1 MSKKNL
7 PFQKRSIDT
16 RNLIIKTSEELFFK
30 YGYKKTS
37 TILISKEA
45 NISIGIVYN
54 YFNNKEELFEL
65 WLNKLLEKL
74 DDYLYNQFKLMD
86 YQIELPLVIS
96 NILDKLSTSFFA
108 SVICKEEQNTYLKNT
123 LSSFLDKGEKIFLKC
138 CLDNNIFLKYP
149 NETTHLILHLIQNY
163 NEDLLN
169 NKLNKTTLK
178 ARYVETISSLIT
190 R

>member
-1 MSKKNL
+1 MKKNIL
-7 PFQKRSIDT
+7 FQKRSIDT
-16 RNLIIKTSEELFFK
+16 KNLIIKTAEELFVK

-45 NISIGIVYN
+45 NISVGIIYN

-65 WLNKLLEKL
+65 WLNNLLERL
-74 DDYLYNQFKLMD
+74 DNYLYNQFKLMD
-86 YQIELPLVIS
+86 YKIELPLVIS
-96 NILDKLSTSFFA
+96 NILDKLSSSFF
-108 SVICKEEQNTYLKNT
+108 SLNLCKEEKTSY
-123 LSSFLDKGEKIFLKC
+123 LDKTFLKC

-149 NETTHLILHLIQNY
+149 NETTHLIFHLIQNY

-169 NKLNKTTLK
+169 NKFNKTTLK
-178 ARYVETISSLIT
+178 ARYVETIYSLIT

>member
-1 MSKKNL
+1 
-7 PFQKRSIDT
+7 
-16 RNLIIKTSEELFFK
+16 
-30 YGYKKTS
+30 
-37 TILISKEA
+37 
-45 NISIGIVYN
+45 
-54 YFNNKEELFEL
+54 
-65 WLNKLLEKL
+65 
-74 DDYLYNQFKLMD
+74 MD

-123 LSSFLDKGEKIFLKC
+123 LSSFFDKGEKIFLKC

-149 NETTHLILHLIQNY
+149 NETTHLIFHLIQNY

-169 NKLNKTTLK
+169 NKFNKTTLK
-178 ARYVETISSLIT
+178 ARYVETIYSLIT

>member
-1 MSKKNL
+1 MKKNIL
-7 PFQKRSIDT
+7 FQKRSIDT
-16 RNLIIKTSEELFFK
+16 KNLIIKTAEELFVK

-45 NISIGIVYN
+45 NISVGIIYN

-65 WLNKLLEKL
+65 WLNNLLERL
-74 DDYLYNQFKLMD
+74 DNYLYNQFKLMD
-86 YQIELPLVIS
+86 YKIELPLVIS
-96 NILDKLSTSFFA
+96 NILDKLSFSFF
-108 SVICKEEQNTYLKNT
+108 SLNLCKEEKTLYLDKT
-123 LSSFLDKGEKIFLKC
+123 LSSFFDKGEKIFLKC

-149 NETTHLILHLIQNY
+149 NETTHLIFHLIQNY

-169 NKLNKTTLK
+169 NKFNKTTLK
-178 ARYVETISSLIT
+178 ARYVETIYSLIT